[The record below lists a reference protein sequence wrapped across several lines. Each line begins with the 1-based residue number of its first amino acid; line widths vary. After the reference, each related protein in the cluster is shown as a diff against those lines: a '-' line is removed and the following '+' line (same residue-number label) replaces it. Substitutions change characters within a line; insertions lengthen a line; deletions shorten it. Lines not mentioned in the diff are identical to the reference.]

1 MHKNYNSCL
10 HILDMQVERSETSV
24 FNRKQILVLFA
35 VTEAAVVSRGD
46 PKTSLRT
53 SFIVQIMFPFRSAIS
68 DNILRTSNQKF
79 ISVKIN
85 FLTSV

>member
-10 HILDMQVERSETSV
+10 HILDMQVERWETSV

-35 VTEAAVVSRGD
+35 VTEAAVVSRCD

-53 SFIVQIMFPFRSAIS
+53 SFIVQIMFSFRSAIS

-79 ISVKIN
+79 ISV
-85 FLTSV
+85 